1 MRINKIEA
9 ELREYIE
16 KYNNVK
22 IELTEQLDG
31 KSDMARAV
39 QFDMESTLNVLKE
52 QVHVQQQ
59 HLSLAKKELNDKD
72 AQLKKIN
79 DELNRF
85 KQLLS

>member
-52 QVHVQQQ
+52 QVHVQ
-59 HLSLAKKELNDKD
+59 
-72 AQLKKIN
+72 
-79 DELNRF
+79 
-85 KQLLS
+85 